1 MYRVARDDMSRGGLP
16 DLEPSVE
23 ATLTHLAEDAGDMF
37 SVIAK
42 QATHLL
48 GVELAGVVRFEAS
61 NIGRLVGVSSKLGRE
76 FGPDTEI
83 SLDGNTASAVV
94 QRTGRSARVQNYA
107 SHGDRRSR
115 YLAANAYR
123 SGVAVPIYVGTY
135 LWGALGVATT
145 RDEAL
150 PSDVEDRLTGLA
162 ELVALALANSDSF
175 ARVAHQALLD
185 TIFKQTPVG
194 LGFVDLERRY
204 AHINVALAEIHG
216 RPATADLGR
225 PLSEVIPDL
234 ADELEER
241 CVGPALDTGQ
251 AVLDVEVS
259 GETSARPGE
268 CRHWLVSCYPARI
281 GPREIAGVGV
291 VMLDITERKRSEAE
305 RERLLEAEQLARSRA
320 ETAEMNL
327 ERKNAHLVELDRI
340 RDQLVAFV
348 SHELRTPLT
357 AIRGYLELILDDE
370 DASRLSTEQR
380 EYLGI
385 IERNSHRLMQLASD
399 LLVVAQA
406 DAGRLDLSIAEVDLE
421 TVVRECL
428 TNAQPRAAAAD
439 ITLTTELEPAVLVP
453 GDHVR
458 LSELLDNL
466 VSNAIKFTHP
476 GGGVVVRVSAR
487 NGYAVL
493 EVQDTGSGI
502 PLDQQPHIFDRFFRV
517 SDRPGKPV
525 PGTGLGLAIA
535 KMIARAHGGRI
546 GVHSAEGA
554 GANFWVEL
562 PTYALGAGTP

>member
-1 MYRVARDDMSRGGLP
+1 MRRAARDGMSRGGLP
-16 DLEPSVE
+16 DLESSVE
-23 ATLTHLAEDAGDMF
+23 TPLAHLAEDAGDMF

-61 NIGRLVGVSSKLGRE
+61 NIGRLVGVSSELGRE

-234 ADELEER
+234 ADKLEER
-241 CVGPALDTGQ
+241 CVGPALDTGE
-251 AVLDVEVS
+251 AVLDVEVT

-281 GPREIAGVGV
+281 GPREIAGVGI

-320 ETAEMNL
+320 ETAETDL

-439 ITLTTELEPAVLVP
+439 ITFTTELEPAVLVP

-554 GANFWVEL
+554 GASFWVEL